1 MKSEIITDLLNSI
14 TEEDM
19 ERWRQDRIKS
29 HRNLT
34 ADAMLGHYIGEE
46 ICRTSLPRLSTDGLG
61 RFSRGIEVSKEDTEE
76 YNRLQQLFHDNYKS
90 NDYDSA
96 KDEWIAYRTFAKT
109 IEKKYLPNPFIARLG
124 FFNVDAITDMKVFKR
139 NFIES
144 LWNDDFCH
152 YDLNEENIKVYNA
165 EDEGVG
171 VIELVYIETPVK

>member
-1 MKSEIITDLLNSI
+1 MKSEILTDLLNSI

-19 ERWRQDRIKS
+19 KRWTQDRIKS
-29 HRNLT
+29 HRSLT
-34 ADAMLGHYIGEE
+34 MDWMLGHFIGEE
-46 ICRTSLPRLSTDGLG
+46 ICRTTLPRLSTDALG
-61 RFSRGIEVSKEDTEE
+61 RFSLGIKVSKEDTEE

-124 FFNVDAITDMKVFKR
+124 LFNVDAITNMKQFK
-139 NFIES
+139 NGFIEA

-152 YDLNEENIKVYNA
+152 YNLDEENIKIYNA